1 MNILIDTLDSIL
13 KSRIGDVE
21 FYTNFRNGILF
32 EQLMNDP
39 NVKKEDKPL
48 KAILLFYANPK
59 EVLKNKESIE
69 KAIDDIIWFYSCGKI
84 EHFSDKESKKKTK
97 NKTKNKTSN
106 IYDFNYDDGY
116 IYSAFMQQYGIDLQ
130 EIDYLHWWKFKS
142 LFNSLNSDTKIVE
155 IMGYRSLD
163 LGTIKDKKEKTR
175 LKKLKDIYRLPD
187 MRTEEEK
194 EKDFGSSLW

>member
-1 MNILIDTLDSIL
+1 MKILIDTLDSIL

-97 NKTKNKTSN
+97 NKTSN
-106 IYDFNYDDGY
+106 IYDFNYDDGF

>member
-84 EHFSDKESKKKTK
+84 EHFSDKESKK
-97 NKTKNKTSN
+97 KTKNKTSN

>member
-97 NKTKNKTSN
+97 NKTSN

-130 EIDYLHWWKFKS
+130 EINYLHWWKFKS